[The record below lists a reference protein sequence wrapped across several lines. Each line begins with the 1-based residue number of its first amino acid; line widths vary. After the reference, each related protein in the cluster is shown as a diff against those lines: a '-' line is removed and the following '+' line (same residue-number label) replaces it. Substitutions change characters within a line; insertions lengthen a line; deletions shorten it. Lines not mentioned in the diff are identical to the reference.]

1 MRFDYPTQPP
11 GSPTHMEGGIA
22 IALLLLIVVV
32 AVAFALG
39 FSSLGGAL
47 SLRRRGDSKREAEDR
62 ERRPAHTRP
71 TTPYHEKTRFVGAE
85 DATER
90 AEKR

>member
-1 MRFDYPTQPP
+1 
-11 GSPTHMEGGIA
+11 MEGGIA

-32 AVAFALG
+32 GAALLLG
-39 FSSLGGAL
+39 FTSLGGAL

-62 ERRPAHTRP
+62 QRRPVHTRP

-85 DATER
+85 NAPERTEQR
-90 AEKR
+90 